1 MHISY
6 TPFFHAKDGEFTALQ
21 HSPKEQRAVTLPL
34 FEIGR
39 FTENQRKL
47 VRFKDE
53 EMPMCAYLSWLA
65 DSICEVFPSGPVM
78 VDTFSWQLEETT
90 ETGEVPVAFAINAL
104 LERDRSVVPVIGLD
118 RWDSA
123 EYQLALKSLDP
134 DSFSAWSIRLD
145 SSDIEDAADP
155 EHFLDRMEEVLQGLG
170 LTTKQVGV
178 LLDFGD
184 VTGKTIEQ
192 IEEQAV
198 RVLNLLGPSH
208 YRFFSMVGCSM
219 PPSINLAVKNPN
231 SQGTIARKEMLAWRH
246 VRAANPALPIA
257 YGDYGVRGPTSS
269 DIQNPHINGK
279 IRYSFQ
285 NAFFVARGQSVQKD
299 DGTQMYRLANIVAS
313 SAHYQGPNF
322 SWGDSELY
330 RRAIREKKVGPGN
343 SNSWIKFDTS
353 HHLAWV
359 VLEVAEMEHALAAA
373 PVEV

>member
-1 MHISY
+1 MHVSY
-6 TPFFHAKDGEFTALQ
+6 TPFFHAKDGEFTALR
-21 HSPKEQRAVTLPL
+21 HSSKEQRAVTLPL

-39 FTENQRKL
+39 FTEKKRQQA
-47 VRFKDE
+47 RFKDDTA
-53 EMPMCAYLSWLA
+53 PICSYLSGLVN
-65 DSICEVFPSGPVM
+65 SICDVFPSGPVM

-104 LERDRSVVPVIGLD
+104 LERDRAVVPVVGLD
-118 RWDSA
+118 RWESP

-134 DSFSAWSIRLD
+134 EDFSAWSIRLD
-145 SSDIEDAADP
+145 SADIEDAADSK
-155 EHFLDRMEEVLQGLG
+155 HFLDRMEEVLQGLG

-198 RVLNLLGPSH
+198 RVLNLLGPSG

-219 PPSINLAVKNPN
+219 PPSINLAVQNPN
-231 SQGTIARKEMLAWRH
+231 SEGAIARKEMLAWRN
-246 VRAANPALPIA
+246 VRSANPALPIA

-313 SAHYQGPNF
+313 SAHYLGPNF

-330 RRAIREKKVGPGN
+330 RRAVREKNVGPGN
-343 SNSWIKFDTS
+343 PNNWIMFDTS

-359 VLEVAEMEHALAAA
+359 VLEVAEVVHAFTAA